1 MFVIQLITNH
11 HSWSSVDK
19 SDIRSM
25 EHFKE
30 NPFFHFFFHFILI
43 FFPCVGQHLCGMQ
56 QQYLW
61 CVAGAHNFFF
71 TCHLSSVNFLIFSQ
85 AVIAGNTMYLSG
97 MIGFIPST
105 MEIVQGGAGPETDQ
119 VYASMLHCL
128 LAYWAFSRHCAQWFF
143 WNQQV
148 SLSDILCQIVISD

>member
-19 SDIRSM
+19 SDIRAM

-30 NPFFHFFFHFILI
+30 NPFFHFFFILFW
-43 FFPCVGQHLCGMQ
+43 FFSLVWGSI
-56 QQYLW
+56 
-61 CVAGAHNFFF
+61 CVACSSTCGVWQECIIIFF

-119 VYASMLHCL
+119 VYASMLYCL